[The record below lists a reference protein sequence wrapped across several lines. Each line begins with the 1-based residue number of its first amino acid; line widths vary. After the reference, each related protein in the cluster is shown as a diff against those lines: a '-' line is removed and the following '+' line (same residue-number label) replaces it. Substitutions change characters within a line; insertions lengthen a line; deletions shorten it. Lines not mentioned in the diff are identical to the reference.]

1 MKKVLLVEDDQF
13 IRNIYIQMLSSHFS
27 VDYCG
32 DGLTGYKKATE
43 NNYDLILLDMY
54 LPKMDGRK
62 LYEQLEKNY
71 PSKYKSKIIFLTN
84 DDSEPTIS
92 FFKENKI
99 EYIIKSSL
107 NPDEF
112 VKKIVSFLKPDNS

>member
-1 MKKVLLVEDDQF
+1 
-13 IRNIYIQMLSSHFS
+13 MLSSYFS
-27 VDYCG
+27 VDYCV
-32 DGLTGYKKATE
+32 DGQTGYKKVIG

-92 FFKENKI
+92 FFKDNKI
-99 EYIIKSSL
+99 EYIIKSNF

-112 VKKIVSFLKPDNS
+112 VKKVVSYIKPDNS